1 MLYGIVFALSFHSPI
16 SDFEVKRLYPKK
28 GKEVMGSRK
37 RDTPLQAVKTTF
49 IPHKM
54 EASQ

>member
-37 RDTPLQAVKTTF
+37 RDMPLQAVKTTF